1 MASNANQGS
10 IRLLDTQA
18 FAQAKQEFPK
28 AITEYIEGRKQLA
41 DATNNLL
48 ASWRGEG
55 RQTFQN
61 KYNLFS
67 GKLDDLQSTL
77 DDYCKSFTEI
87 LDAYDETDESIA
99 SGISQSNS
107 TAAGGGS
114 MGGRG
119 GGGGGVQR
127 F

>member
-1 MASNANQGS
+1 MANNANQGS
-10 IRLLDTQA
+10 IRLLDTQD
-18 FAQAKQEFPK
+18 FALAKQEFP
-28 AITEYIEGRKQLA
+28 
-41 DATNNLL
+41 NNLL

-77 DDYCKSFTEI
+77 NDYCKSFTDI

-107 TAAGGGS
+107 NASGNGGN
-114 MGGRG
+114 G

>member
-1 MASNANQGS
+1 MANNANQGS
-10 IRLLDTQA
+10 IRLLDTQD
-18 FAQAKQEFPK
+18 FALAKQEFPK
-28 AITEYIEGRKQLA
+28 AITEYIEGRKKLA

-61 KYNLFS
+61 KYDLFS

-77 DDYCKSFTEI
+77 NDYCKSFTDI
-87 LDAYDETDESIA
+87 LDSYDETDESIA

-107 TAAGGGS
+107 NASGNGGN
-114 MGGRG
+114 G